1 MKYFFITGE
10 ASGDLLAS
18 NVVRQL
24 NEIDNSAEVIG
35 TGGKHLEKVGVK
47 LVLNIRAMAFMGL
60 VEVAKNLFTI
70 RQNFKIVQ
78 QSILKF
84 QPDVIVLVDYPGFN
98 LKMTKWAKVHGFKVV
113 YYIAPKVWAWKENRA
128 KLLKKY
134 VDLLLVILPF
144 EKEYFKK
151 HPIETIDVGHP
162 ILENIPPVNY
172 VFTKTLIALLPGSR
186 KQEINALLP
195 TMLDAMSDI
204 SPQNLVVAGLSE
216 HGRVYYETM
225 IRGRATLVMDD
236 LYHIL
241 DNTKLAIVA
250 SGTATLEV
258 ALMNVPQV
266 VVYKMNA
273 LTYWIAK
280 RFVKVRYISL
290 VNLIL
295 NKKVVPELIQ
305 NDFNVSNLKNVS
317 SQVLSD
323 TKVIQDDYLRLRK
336 TLGDGQTAKNTA
348 KHIYEFAKRGISSV
362 G

>member
-24 NEIDNSAEVIG
+24 NEIDEAAVIIG
-35 TGGKHLEKVGVK
+35 TGGKYLEKAGVK
-47 LVLNIRAMAFMGL
+47 LVLNIEKMAFMGL
-60 VEVAKNLFTI
+60 VEVVKNLFTI
-70 RQNFKIVQ
+70 RHNFKIVQ
-78 QSILKF
+78 QSILGF

-98 LKMTKWAKVHGFKVV
+98 LKMAKWAKAHGFKVV
-113 YYIAPKVWAWKENRA
+113 YYIAPKVWAWKESRA

-144 EKEYFKK
+144 EKEYFKTHEIK
-151 HPIETIDVGHP
+151 SLDVGHP

-172 VFTKTLIALLPGSR
+172 VFIKRNIALLPGSR
-186 KQEINALLP
+186 KQEIDVLLP
-195 TMLDAMSDI
+195 AMLDAMSHYDSEDI
-204 SPQNLVVAGLSE
+204 VVAGLSE
-216 HGRVYYETM
+216 HGRAYYNRM

-236 LYHIL
+236 IYHVL
-241 DNTKLAIVA
+241 DESKLAIVA

-266 VVYKMNA
+266 VVYKMNT

-280 RFVKVRYISL
+280 RFVKIPYISL

-295 NKKVVPELIQ
+295 NQNAVPELIQ
-305 NDFNVSNLKNVS
+305 NDFNVLELKKVSN
-317 SQVLSD
+317 QVLSD

-336 TLGDGQTAKNTA
+336 LLGDGQTAKNAA
-348 KHIYEFAKRGISSV
+348 KYIFDFAKKGD
-362 G
+362 